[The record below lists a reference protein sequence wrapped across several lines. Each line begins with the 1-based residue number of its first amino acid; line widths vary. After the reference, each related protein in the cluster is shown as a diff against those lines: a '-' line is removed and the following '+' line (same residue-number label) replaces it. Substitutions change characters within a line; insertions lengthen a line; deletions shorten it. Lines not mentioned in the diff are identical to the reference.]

1 MREARNGQPM
11 QRAHKYKTLDEA
23 KADGNVSEST
33 AKARIAAQDLAG
45 KLRKEGPT
53 SGQEK

>member
-23 KADGNVSEST
+23 QADGNVSEST

>member
-11 QRAHKYKTLDEA
+11 KRAHKYKTLEEA
-23 KADGNVSEST
+23 KADGNVNIHVAEIRM
-33 AKARIAAQDLAG
+33 KAQDLAT